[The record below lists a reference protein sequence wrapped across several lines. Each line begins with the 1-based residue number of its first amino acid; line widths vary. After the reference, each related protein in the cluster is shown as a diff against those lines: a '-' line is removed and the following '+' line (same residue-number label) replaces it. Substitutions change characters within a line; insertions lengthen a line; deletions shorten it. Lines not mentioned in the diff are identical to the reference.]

1 MYFKFSFSC
10 LAALYCSSSE
20 LSMVPSLVWECWQ
33 WYWVFTA
40 VVLVLLESMETP
52 KGFVEVFIF
61 IGVFESSACIFVR
74 C

>member
-1 MYFKFSFSC
+1 
-10 LAALYCSSSE
+10 LPGGAL
-20 LSMVPSLVWECWQ
+20 LQLFGAFNGALVWECWQ